1 MTVYPELAFQL
12 MILRN
17 YMDEII
23 RPSRANQRCAIGGQ
37 LNSARYCGAATFKA
51 KYSRQLWNWMAQL
64 LVVSLKFDQIEKN
77 ESNYLKCE
85 ITFWI
90 ENIVFRLLEQNVQTT
105 KILSLLETGV
115 FFVRKLTVTLLIPST
130 FTRSSEKQ
138 VVMSKKSRIPKMK
151 STTIGNRNT
160 S

>member
-64 LVVSLKFDQIEKN
+64 LVVSLKFDQIRVWDSDPLPVDKVYCINKQLHLIAMSEVN
-77 ESNYLKCE
+77 WDSYVE
-85 ITFWI
+85 ISKFGY
-90 ENIVFRLLEQNVQTT
+90 F
-105 KILSLLETGV
+105 LSDLSFCLPLRHSV
-115 FFVRKLTVTLLIPST
+115 SLS
-130 FTRSSEKQ
+130 
-138 VVMSKKSRIPKMK
+138 
-151 STTIGNRNT
+151 
-160 S
+160 